1 MSNHRFPV
9 PQMLRLVVSGELL
22 IPEIRHKRADDGDH
36 DPLLP
41 DQNPLSAGDDSSED
55 GSNDS
60 RLDDDRQHGDRE
72 KQRCPA
78 HQCLL
83 DPPRSYVEFVLR
95 KLQGENG
102 SKAEEVGSPTVQ

>member
-60 RLDDDRQHGDRE
+60 HLDDDRQHGDRE
-72 KQRCPA
+72 KQRCSA

-102 SKAEEVGSPTVQ
+102 SKAEKVGSPTVQ